1 MFLYKNKMHKINSPS
16 TPDWPNITLDTSKP
30 VDLFVDNSFGF
41 EANKDSIK
49 ILYIKEAEA
58 INKMSDFAIRNHA
71 KFDFILTY
79 EDEVLNKCPNAVF
92 MPFGTT
98 WVHDYQWPQEKEF
111 SVSHLTGHKSITD
124 GHRMRQKVHYRQNK
138 INVPRAFFISK
149 FGGVENMFE
158 NEILGEEKTPLFD
171 SQFHICI
178 ENSRQ
183 KNYFTEKIVDAL
195 ITKTVPIYWGC
206 PNIGDFF
213 NLDGIIVVD
222 SVDDLLAKVNSLTEE
237 TYASLH
243 QAVEENYNKALGYAD
258 LRANLEEKLNAI
270 LKK

>member
-1 MFLYKNKMHKINSPS
+1 MHKINSPS
-16 TPDWPNITLDTSKP
+16 TPDWPNITLDTDRP
-30 VDLFVDNSFGF
+30 VDLFVDSVLGF
-41 EANKDSIK
+41 DANRDSIK

-58 INKMSDFAIRNHA
+58 INKMADFAVRHRDR
-71 KFDFILTY
+71 FDFILTY
-79 EDEVLNKCPNAVF
+79 HDEVLKECSNAVF

-111 SVSHLTGHKSITD
+111 AVSHLTGHKSITD
-124 GHRMRQKVHYRQNK
+124 GHRMRQKVHYRQDK
-138 INVPRAFFISK
+138 ITVPRAFFISK
-149 FGGVENMFE
+149 FGGVENAFD
-158 NEILGEEKTPLFD
+158 NKVLGEEKSPLFN

-183 KNYFTEKIVDAL
+183 KNYFTEKLVDAL
-195 ITKTVPIYWGC
+195 ITKTAPIYWGC

-222 SVDDLLAKVNSLTEE
+222 SLEDLITKVNGLTEE
-237 TYASLH
+237 TYANLH
-243 QAVEENYNKALGYAD
+243 QAVEENYEKALGYAD
-258 LRANLEEKLNAI
+258 LRANLEEKLKNI